1 VLDQLVRDW
10 LAENA
15 GWSLRLD
22 WRVDDYRSYVDTV
35 CAWAVELG
43 IEPADV
49 EMLMFTQAAS
59 SRSSQ
64 WSQPELLEDAQPP
77 APAVEAVDPD
87 AHEVLAALDEAAAAF
102 SELAG
107 LTAAEDFERGLRHL
121 RRIVIARRRVG

>member
-1 VLDQLVRDW
+1 
-10 LAENA
+10 
-15 GWSLRLD
+15 
-22 WRVDDYRSYVDTV
+22 V
-35 CAWAVELG
+35 CAWAFELG

-77 APAVEAVDPD
+77 GPAVEAVDPD
-87 AHEVLAALDEAAAAF
+87 VHEVLAALDEAAEAF

-107 LTAAEDFERGLRHL
+107 VTRRG
-121 RRIVIARRRVG
+121 RRRLRARTASPAPDRDCQAVRRMSERRSSS